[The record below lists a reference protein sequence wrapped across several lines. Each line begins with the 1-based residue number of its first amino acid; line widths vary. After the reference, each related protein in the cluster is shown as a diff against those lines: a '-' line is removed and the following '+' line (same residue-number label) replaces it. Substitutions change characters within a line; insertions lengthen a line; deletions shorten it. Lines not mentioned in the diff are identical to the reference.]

1 MNSGIVAVMI
11 GVSILIGLIGLI
23 CFLWGLK
30 SGQFDDEHK
39 MRQGILFDSPSD
51 LQQAMQNQTTKKEE
65 G

>member
-1 MNSGIVAVMI
+1 MNTGIVAVMI

-23 CFLWGLK
+23 CFLWGLR
-30 SGQFDDEHK
+30 SGQFDDEYK

-51 LQQAMQNQTTKKEE
+51 LQQAMRQKDEKRE

>member
-1 MNSGIVAVMI
+1 MNTGIVAVMI

-23 CFLWGLK
+23 CFLWGLR

-51 LQQAMQNQTTKKEE
+51 LQRAMNQKGEKRE